1 MLKNIGGFA
10 TIARSAIVF
19 LSKILFFLFY
29 FAKDRSLS
37 FICFYLIE
45 RLSNKINIKF
55 NSNGRAFCYAKCS
68 NLILD
73 KMFMLKILLTKLKKK
88 FF

>member
-10 TIARSAIVF
+10 TIARSAIAF

-68 NLILD
+68 NFIFDEMKRINKRIFLLYLD
-73 KMFMLKILLTKLKKK
+73 NL
-88 FF
+88 